1 MGASQRPRVEGLRLT
16 TQSKPTRLSRWLHFA
31 AIIILVA
38 TLAFAAN
45 RLGTWLISTVQL
57 EITDLNKNYMYSAI
71 VLSMVFYALLLA
83 IPFVPGVEIGFGLI
97 IMFGPQLVIPV
108 YISTVI
114 GINLGFVLGRVIP
127 VKRLQSLLRFLY
139 LDRAAEL
146 IERIAPLPHR
156 EKMQAL
162 AAAAPKR
169 FVPFLLR
176 HRYLAVAAAINIPGN
191 AVIGGGG
198 GIGMLAGLSRIFP
211 WPFFLLAVALAVA
224 PMPILILLLSLG
236 ANN

>member
-1 MGASQRPRVEGLRLT
+1 MSEPARNF
-16 TQSKPTRLSRWLHFA
+16 RWIRFA
-31 AIIILVA
+31 VFALLLVL
-38 TLAFAAN
+38 LAFAAN
-45 RLGTWLISTVQL
+45 RLGAWLLETVQL

-71 VLSMVFYALLLA
+71 FLSMVFYALLLA

-97 IMFGPQLVIPV
+97 IMFGTPLVIPV

-139 LDRAAEL
+139 LERAANL
-146 IERIAPLPHR
+146 IGHITPLPHGA
-156 EKMQAL
+156 KMQTL

-176 HRYLAVAAAINIPGN
+176 HRYLAIAAAINIPGN

-211 WPFFLLAVALAVA
+211 WPLFTLTVALAVA
-224 PMPILILLLSLG
+224 PVPLLILAFG
-236 ANN
+236 PQVFG